1 MTGLQLAI
9 LGGLVVGAGL
19 AVLLWRFAP
28 VHADLAEALTRLTP
42 GAGTRHVDAGPR
54 PPALERAGAWG
65 LRVLPPALRPVPE
78 ADLALLEVTPVGFL
92 GQKMA
97 FALIGL
103 FVPALLDG
111 IVALGGVNL
120 PVAIPVAAT
129 LFLAAGMFLLPD
141 LSVRQDA
148 ARAREE
154 FVRTLAAYVDL
165 VALERYCGSGT
176 RQALEVAAGV
186 SDSWVFRRLRETLA
200 YSTWAGEPP
209 WDGLRELAG
218 KLAIPDL
225 ADLADIMRL
234 SGSEGA
240 QVYRT
245 LRARANSMRTA
256 MLHDD
261 LTRANEVSEKMS
273 IPVSVLG
280 IVFMVILITPALLTV
295 LFS

>member
-1 MTGLQLAI
+1 MTGFQVAI
-9 LGGLVVGAGL
+9 LGGLVVGAGF
-19 AVLLWRFAP
+19 AVLLLRFAP
-28 VHADLAEALTRLTP
+28 VHADLAEALARLAP
-42 GAGTRHVDAGPR
+42 GPDVRHADAGPR
-54 PPALERAGAWG
+54 PPALERAGAWA
-65 LRVLPPALRPVPE
+65 LRVLPASLRPVPE
-78 ADLALLEVTPVGFL
+78 ADLALLEATPAGFL

-103 FVPALLDG
+103 FTPALLEA
-111 IVALGGVNL
+111 ILVLGGIPL
-120 PVAIPVAAT
+120 PVAVPVVAT
-129 LFLAAGMFLLPD
+129 LGLAVGLFLLPD

-154 FVRTLAAYVDL
+154 FVRALAAYIDL

-176 RQALEVAAGV
+176 RQALEVAAGI

-209 WDGLRELAG
+209 WDGLSAMARR
-218 KLAIPDL
+218 LAIPDL

-245 LRARANSMRTA
+245 LRARATSMRTA
-256 MLHDD
+256 MLNDD
-261 LTRANEVSEKMS
+261 LTKANEVSEKMS

-280 IVFMVILITPALLTV
+280 IVFMVILVAPALLTV